1 MGNLLS
7 DSLPTKRFYHDKLYK
22 PAQDGVG
29 SIGADQPEHTPKAKA
44 QSIFK
49 HLGGN
54 KESAFSPLR
63 VS

>member
-29 SIGADQPEHTPKAKA
+29 SFGADQTEHTPKAKA
-44 QSIFK
+44 
-49 HLGGN
+49 
-54 KESAFSPLR
+54 
-63 VS
+63 